1 MLMEE
6 RVLVRALVIISNML
20 FKFGYVCSNELYNEC
35 LKWNISSLYFLVVKM
50 IALLLVFGLKFF
62 SRCKE

>member
-1 MLMEE
+1 MLMAE
-6 RVLVRALVIISNML
+6 RVLVIIMVIISNML
-20 FKFGYVCSNELYNEC
+20 FKFGYVWSNEFYNEC
-35 LKWNISSLYFLVVKM
+35 LNISSLYFLVVKM